1 MKKILMIIRYR
12 TTNIFRLILT
22 GRPIFLNLR

>member
-1 MKKILMIIRYR
+1 MKKQMIIRYR
-12 TTNIFRLILT
+12 TTNSFRLILT